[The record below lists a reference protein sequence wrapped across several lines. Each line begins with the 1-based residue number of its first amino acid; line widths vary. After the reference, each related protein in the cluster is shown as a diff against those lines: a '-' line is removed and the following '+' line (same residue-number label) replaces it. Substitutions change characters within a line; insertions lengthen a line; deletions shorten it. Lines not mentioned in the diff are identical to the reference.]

1 LLNKDYFDKIAS
13 GFKEKIWDKNHRLQA
28 ATVIVRV
35 AQEIDPA
42 FNSYE
47 FFEACGLVD
56 RAA

>member
-1 LLNKDYFDKIAS
+1 MLNKDYFDKIAL

-35 AQEIDPA
+35 AQEIHPEFDS
-42 FNSYE
+42 FE
-47 FFEACGLVD
+47 FFEKCGLVD